1 MADDRTTPDQTGDIQ
16 PSNDQ
21 PSDDRHS
28 DEHPL
33 ASPTELAGSTE
44 GAIAAEFAARDAEE
58 ALDADAAGAMAGA
71 QLEEDSLPL
80 DGE

>member
-1 MADDRTTPDQTGDIQ
+1 LESLKELSMADDPKT
-16 PSNDQ
+16 
-21 PSDDRHS
+21 
-28 DEHPL
+28 DEHPI

-58 ALDADAAGAMAGA
+58 AIDAEDQARGIADT
-71 QLEEDSLPL
+71 EENPL